1 MLKEEEKAPV
11 KKAGS
16 GTFNHVNHMFFRQVQ
31 AIGYRFLA
39 ALVQANQRDIGLPDN
54 FGLKLKTS

>member
-16 GTFNHVNHMFFRQVQ
+16 GTFNHGESYVFSSGT
-31 AIGYRFLA
+31 AYRL
-39 ALVQANQRDIGLPDN
+39 
-54 FGLKLKTS
+54 

>member
-1 MLKEEEKAPV
+1 MAP
-11 KKAGS
+11 S
-16 GTFNHVNHMFFRQVQ
+16 IMVNHMFFRQVQ
-31 AIGYRFLA
+31 PIGYRFLA

>member
-16 GTFNHVNHMFFRQVQ
+16 GTFNHGESYVFSSGTGYRAIGFWQLWFRQ
-31 AIGYRFLA
+31 ISGI
-39 ALVQANQRDIGLPDN
+39 LVCLTILG
-54 FGLKLKTS
+54 